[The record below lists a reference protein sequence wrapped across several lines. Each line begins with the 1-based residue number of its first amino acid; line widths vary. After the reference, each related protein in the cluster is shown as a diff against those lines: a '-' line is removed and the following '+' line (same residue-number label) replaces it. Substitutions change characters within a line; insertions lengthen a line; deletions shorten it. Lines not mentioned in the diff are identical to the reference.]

1 MQLYE
6 ERLRLEEIFMA
17 EQALIPVT
25 STEAMN
31 AFNQLR
37 REAADVPEMS
47 LDEINQEI
55 VEARAER
62 RTRTAENK

>member
-1 MQLYE
+1 
-6 ERLRLEEIFMA
+6 MA

-37 REAADVPEMS
+37 RETADVPEMS